1 MRMLISAGNRAVAV
15 EHSRIVEAVGP
26 FDLTLSFPEGEVR
39 PGLINAHDHLHRNHY
54 GRLGRPPYRSARDW
68 ARDIQFRHRQRIE
81 IARRTPRR
89 EALLTG
95 AWKNLFAGVTTVV
108 HHDAWEPDFDRD
120 FPLSVVRVRQADSLG
135 MSPAIDRVEGVG
147 PFCIHLAEGTD
158 GRSADEVRLLDAR
171 GMLDRDLIA
180 VHCVGVD
187 TDGIE
192 RLALAGAALVW
203 CPTSN
208 LFLFGATAPADL
220 LGAGLDVLLGSD
232 SRLTGAG
239 DLLDELRSARAL
251 GLLSDE
257 LLEAAVGI
265 TAACRLGLAIPSL
278 DPGAPA
284 DLMVVARPLL
294 KACAEDVLL
303 VMAGGALRVVRPD
316 LVSELGGLAA
326 GGREMRNGSLVR
338 WTNTG
343 TLQHA

>member
-15 EHSRIVEAVGP
+15 EHGRIVEPVGP
-26 FDLTLSFPEGEVR
+26 FDLSLSFPDGEVR
-39 PGLINAHDHLHRNHY
+39 PGLINAHEHLHRNHY

-68 ARDIQFRHRQRIE
+68 ARDIQFRHRQRIA
-81 IARRTPRR
+81 IGRRTPRR

-95 AWKNLFAGVTTVV
+95 AWKNLFAGVTSVV
-108 HHDAWEPDFDRD
+108 HHDRWEPDFDRD

-135 MSPAIDRVEGVG
+135 MTPALDRVEGSG

-158 GRSADEVRLLDAR
+158 SRSADEVRLLDKR
-171 GMLDRDLIA
+171 GMLDRELIA

-187 TDGIE
+187 ADGIE
-192 RLALAGAALVW
+192 RLAGAGAALVW

-208 LFLFGATAPADL
+208 LFLFGATAPAVL

-257 LLEAAVGI
+257 RLEAAVGA
-265 TAACRLGLAIPSL
+265 TAARRLGIAEPSL
-278 DPGAPA
+278 DPGVPA
-284 DLMVVARPLL
+284 DLMVVAKPLL
-294 KACAEDVLL
+294 KARAEDVLL

-316 LVSELGGLAA
+316 LAPSLGDLAA

-338 WTNTG
+338 WTSAE
-343 TLQHA
+343 TLQYA

>member
-15 EHSRIVEAVGP
+15 QDGRIVEPVGA
-26 FDLTLSFPEGEVR
+26 FDLTLSFPDGEVR

-68 ARDIQFRHRQRIE
+68 ARDIQFRHRRRIE
-81 IARRTPRR
+81 IGRQTPRR

-95 AWKNLFAGVTTVV
+95 AWKNLFAGVTSVV
-108 HHDAWEPDFDRD
+108 HHDPWELDFDRD

-135 MSPAIDRVEGVG
+135 MTPALDSVEGSG

-158 GRSADEVRLLDAR
+158 GRSADEVRLLDER
-171 GMLDRDLIA
+171 GMLDSKLIA

-187 TDGIE
+187 ADGIE
-192 RLALAGAALVW
+192 RLAGVGAALVW

-208 LFLFGATAPADL
+208 LFLFGATAPAAL
-220 LGAGLDVLLGSD
+220 LDAGLDVLLGSD
-232 SRLTGAG
+232 SRLTGVG

-251 GLLSDE
+251 GLLSDQR
-257 LLEAAVGI
+257 LEAAVGA
-265 TAACRLGLAIPSL
+265 TAARRLGIAAPSL
-278 DPGAPA
+278 DPGIPA
-284 DLMVVARPLL
+284 DLMVVAKPLL
-294 KACAEDVLL
+294 KARAEDVLL
-303 VMAGGALRVVRPD
+303 VMAGGALRVARPD
-316 LVSELGGLAA
+316 VVSSLGGIAA

-338 WTNTG
+338 WTCTG

>member
-1 MRMLISAGNRAVAV
+1 MRLLISAGNRDVAV
-15 EHSRIVEAVGP
+15 EDGRIVETAGP
-26 FDLTLSFPEGEVR
+26 FDLTLSFRDGEVR

-68 ARDIQFRHRQRIE
+68 ARDIQFRHRQRIG
-81 IARRTPRR
+81 IGRRTPRR

-95 AWKNLFAGVTTVV
+95 AWKNLFAGVTKVV
-108 HHDAWEPDFDRD
+108 HHDAWEPDFELD

-135 MSPAIDRVEGVG
+135 MRPALDRVDGSG
-147 PFCIHLAEGTD
+147 AFCIHLAEGTD
-158 GRSADEVRLLDAR
+158 SRSADEVRLLDAR

-187 TDGIE
+187 ADGIE
-192 RLALAGAALVW
+192 RLTRAGAALVW

-208 LFLFGATAPADL
+208 LFLFGATAPAAL
-220 LGAGLDVLLGSD
+220 LSSGLDVLLGSD
-232 SRLTGAG
+232 SRLTGVG
-239 DLLDELRSARAL
+239 DLLDELRNARAF
-251 GLLSDE
+251 GLLSDQQ
-257 LLEAAVGI
+257 LEAAVGTTAARRLGI
-265 TAACRLGLAIPSL
+265 TAPSL

-294 KACAEDVLL
+294 KARAEDVLL

-316 LVSELGGLAA
+316 LVPELGSLAA

-338 WTNTG
+338 WANTG